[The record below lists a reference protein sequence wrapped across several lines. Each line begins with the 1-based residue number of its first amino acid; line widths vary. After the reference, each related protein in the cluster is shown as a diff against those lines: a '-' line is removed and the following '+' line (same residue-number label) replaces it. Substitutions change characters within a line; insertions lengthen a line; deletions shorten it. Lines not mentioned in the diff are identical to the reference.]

1 MNTYLNLP
9 APAKLNLFLHVT
21 GRKSD
26 GMHLLESIFVLIDL
40 CDQIDLE
47 ELPSGAIER
56 VGDIEWDVEK
66 DLCWRAAKLL
76 QRLAPQK
83 GCRITV
89 RKQIPHGAGM
99 GGGSSDAA
107 TCLIGLNRLWGL
119 NLSRIELMR
128 LGLELGADV
137 PFFIFGQDAF
147 AEGVGEVLTPCPIP
161 DFKALVVFPN
171 VSVPTAKVFGS
182 PDLTRNT
189 KSIRMLHFPDWSPPF
204 RLRSSGCND
213 LEPVT
218 RSLCPAVEEAFRLMK
233 PISRPRMTGSGSAVF
248 SAVELGSEV
257 CPLATLPSGWKQW
270 IVKSLKIHP
279 LSGWIES

>member
-40 CDQIDLE
+40 RDQIDLE

-119 NLSRIELMR
+119 NLSRTELMR
-128 LGLELGADV
+128 LGLELGA
-137 PFFIFGQDAF
+137 
-147 AEGVGEVLTPCPIP
+147 
-161 DFKALVVFPN
+161 VVFPN

-189 KSIRMLHFPDWSPPF
+189 KSIRMLHFPGLVSAFPLALIG
-204 RLRSSGCND
+204 RND

-218 RSLCPAVEEAFRLMK
+218 RSLCPAVEDAFRLMK

-257 CPLATLPSGWKQW
+257 CPLAPLPSGWKQW

>member
-1 MNTYLNLP
+1 
-9 APAKLNLFLHVT
+9 
-21 GRKSD
+21 
-26 GMHLLESIFVLIDL
+26 
-40 CDQIDLE
+40 
-47 ELPSGAIER
+47 
-56 VGDIEWDVEK
+56 
-66 DLCWRAAKLL
+66 
-76 QRLAPQK
+76 
-83 GCRITV
+83 
-89 RKQIPHGAGM
+89 M

-189 KSIRMLHFPDWSPPF
+189 KSIRMLHFPGLVSAFPLALIG
-204 RLRSSGCND
+204 RND

>member
-9 APAKLNLFLHVT
+9 APAKLNLFLHVI
-21 GRKSD
+21 GRQPD
-26 GMHLLESIFVLIDL
+26 GMHLLESIFVLINL

-76 QRLAPQK
+76 QRLSPQK
-83 GCRITV
+83 GCRIIV

-119 NLSRIELMR
+119 NLSRTELMR

-137 PFFIFGQDAF
+137 PFFIFGQNAF
-147 AEGVGEVLTPCPIP
+147 AEGVGEVLTPCSVPA
-161 DFKALVVFPN
+161 FKAIVVFPN
-171 VSVPTAKVFGS
+171 VHVPTANVFSS

-189 KSIRMLHFPDWSPPF
+189 KSIRMLHFPGLVSAFPF
-204 RLRSSGCND
+204 ALIGRND
-213 LEPVT
+213 LEPIV
-218 RSLCPAVEEAFRLMK
+218 RNLCPAVEEAFRLMK
-233 PISRPRMTGSGSAVF
+233 PISHPRMTGSGSAVF

-257 CPLATLPSGWKQW
+257 CPLAPLPSGWKQW
-270 IVKSLKIHP
+270 VVESLKIHP